1 MIVSEST
8 TTKLNLTLSEIN
20 KETAVPFVQAHHYSP
35 VMPKLTK
42 HYLGFF
48 CDGALVGVLTLGWG
62 TQPRQTINKMFTGLE
77 TKDYFEIG
85 KMCMTD
91 EMPRNSESQMLSLT
105 VKWLKTRHPKKLF
118 LYTMADGIMGK
129 CGYVYQA
136 SNFLYGGSY
145 FTQVYMMENGEKLH
159 PRSTKELLKENA
171 EQLQKDKLFWL
182 TSDYMQ
188 SKNIKF
194 IEGKMFRYMYPLN
207 KSAKRLMN
215 GATNMHW
222 SRSYPKDDTLEWY
235 DKTKRPKVRIAQP
248 PFTFENIVYN
258 RKNVGIKTADLESF
272 MV

>member
-1 MIVSEST
+1 MFVL
-8 TTKLNLTLSEIN
+8 KEIN
-20 KETAVPFVQAHHYSP
+20 KERAVPFVQEHHYSP

-48 CDGALVGVLTLGWG
+48 CGDKLVGVLTLGWG

-91 EMPRNSESQMLSLT
+91 EMPKNSESQMLSLT
-105 VKWLKTRHPKKLF
+105 VKWLKTKHPKKLF

-145 FTQVYMMENGEKLH
+145 LTQVYMMENGEKLH
-159 PRSTKELLKENA
+159 PRSTKTLLKENA
-171 EQLQKDKLFWL
+171 KLLNKDKLFWL

-188 SKNIKF
+188 NRNIKF
-194 IEGKMFRYMYPLN
+194 IEGKMFRYIYPLN
-207 KSAKRLMN
+207 KSAKRLIDKS
-215 GATNMHW
+215 TTIHW
-222 SRSYPKDDTLEWY
+222 SRNYPKQDALVWY
-235 DKTKRPKVRIAQP
+235 DKTKRPKVQIPQP
-248 PFTFENIVYN
+248 PFTFENVVYN
-258 RKNVGIKTADLESF
+258 RKNVGTMNDNTPTELELF
-272 MV
+272 LI